1 LNNQD
6 FFHYEKNNEI
16 KIEEIYKQMQ
26 RKSNIKDVC
35 ALLDMKSSVIAQA
48 FIQGRNVSLD
58 NKGKQLYERY
68 KHKYQLK

>member
-1 LNNQD
+1 
-6 FFHYEKNNEI
+6 
-16 KIEEIYKQMQ
+16 MG
-26 RKSNIKDVC
+26 KDENLLIVNGD
-35 ALLDMKSSVIAQA
+35 LLDMKSSVIGQA